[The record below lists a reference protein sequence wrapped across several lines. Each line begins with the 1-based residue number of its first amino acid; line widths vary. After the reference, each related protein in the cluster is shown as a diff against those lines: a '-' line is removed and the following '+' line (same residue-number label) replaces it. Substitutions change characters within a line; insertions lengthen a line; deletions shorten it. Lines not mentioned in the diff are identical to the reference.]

1 MSIIHLSSH
10 PDTVRW
16 GTLPA
21 RGDRPVA
28 AINAGD
34 TLRIDT
40 LSHEGLL
47 EEQGKDPLGFFRA
60 QGVAASDILAD
71 AAAIAAESD
80 HPHGSGPHVVNG
92 PVEVRGAKPGDWLAI
107 DILRLSPR
115 VDYGIISNR
124 HGKGVLPSM
133 PEAGRRTVS
142 IFARRMRVNGKDVGV
157 MRKTGPDAIDA
168 YHTYLASGAP
178 ASPPEPDDPDTVA
191 FPLCPFLGIIGV
203 TPDTGEHL
211 STVPP
216 GDFGGNLDINLM
228 VEGTRLYLPVFVDG
242 AGLYAGDPHF
252 AQGDGEVALTALE
265 ASLEADLRVGVIAG
279 PDFTR
284 RFGVLQGPLL
294 ETPDYLVT
302 TGRALRLDDALEH
315 CVEESLRL
323 LVDGCGFDRAHAYAY
338 LSAAADFDI
347 SEAVDI
353 QRGVHA
359 AIRRADIG
367 R

>member
-1 MSIIHLSSH
+1 MSIIHLPSH
-10 PDTVRW
+10 PDAVRW

-21 RGDRPVA
+21 RGDHPVA

-47 EEQGKDPLGFFRA
+47 EEQGKDPLGFFQA

-133 PEAGRRTVS
+133 PQAGRQTVS

-157 MRKTGPDAIDA
+157 MRKTGPDAIYA
-168 YHTYLASGAP
+168 YHTYLAGGVP
-178 ASPPEPDDPDTVA
+178 ASLPEPGDPDTVV
-191 FPLCPFLGIIGV
+191 FPLRPFLGIIGV